1 MTVATW
7 SYRPDSIN
15 KRFVLVVQ
23 WLAIIVREALV
34 LSPLKR
40 ALPMALV
47 SLGVSIRWQH
57 PKWFCPWAVVYVSHR
72 FLLRT
77 GTPVD
82 GSQKGVGLQY

>member
-15 KRFVLVVQ
+15 ERFVLVVQ

-47 SLGVSIRWQH
+47 SLGV
-57 PKWFCPWAVVYVSHR
+57 
-72 FLLRT
+72 
-77 GTPVD
+77 
-82 GSQKGVGLQY
+82 

>member
-34 LSPLKR
+34 LSPLKESSSNGSSVFR
-40 ALPMALV
+40 CFNTMATSQMVL
-47 SLGVSIRWQH
+47 SLGCGLRVS
-57 PKWFCPWAVVYVSHR
+57 
-72 FLLRT
+72 
-77 GTPVD
+77 
-82 GSQKGVGLQY
+82 